1 MGRLVVVPT
10 PIGNLEDITLRA
22 IRELRDAILIL
33 AEDTRHART
42 LLRRYDIATPLL
54 SYHQHNKRA
63 RLDLALGRL
72 LEGDVALISNA
83 GTPSISDPGFE
94 LITAAVHG
102 GFEVDVLPGPSAVI
116 TAVVAAAIPAPGFL
130 FLGFLPRRSSER
142 RKRFGRLKPM
152 EYALVF
158 FESPRRLEATLGDAL
173 AVLGDR
179 RAAAARELS
188 KLHQEVVRGKLS
200 EILDKFSETGARGE
214 VTIVIAGASEEQDNQ
229 EERAREEIASRR
241 SAGEDRRTALAAV
254 VSAYGVSRNNA
265 YKWWE
270 AAPAPDAPR
279 KP

>member
-1 MGRLVVVPT
+1 
-10 PIGNLEDITLRA
+10 
-22 IRELRDAILIL
+22 
-33 AEDTRHART
+33 
-42 LLRRYDIATPLL
+42 
-54 SYHQHNKRA
+54 
-63 RLDLALGRL
+63 
-72 LEGDVALISNA
+72 
-83 GTPSISDPGFE
+83 
-94 LITAAVHG
+94 
-102 GFEVDVLPGPSAVI
+102 
-116 TAVVAAAIPAPGFL
+116 
-130 FLGFLPRRSSER
+130 
-142 RKRFGRLKPM
+142 M